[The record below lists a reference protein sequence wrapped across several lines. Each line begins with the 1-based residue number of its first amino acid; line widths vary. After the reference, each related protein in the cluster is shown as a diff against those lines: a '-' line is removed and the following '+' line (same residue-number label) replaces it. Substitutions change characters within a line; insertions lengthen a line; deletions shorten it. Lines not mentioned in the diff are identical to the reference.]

1 MQKLISIENEMYTRS
16 GAFSLGL
23 NIFIKTRKIH
33 IKLNYMFG
41 DLLALAGVCKK
52 QKQKRRKIEFKCTY
66 SSVSDMKDCIQ
77 VLQNFYLINIFA
89 YFSLGKKCATE
100 REKWTPHR
108 TRDYN
113 FFRTSFL

>member
-1 MQKLISIENEMYTRS
+1 MYTRS

-23 NIFIKTRKIH
+23 NIFIKTIKIH
-33 IKLNYMFG
+33 FKLNYMFG
-41 DLLALAGVCKK
+41 DLLATAGVCKTK
-52 QKQKRRKIEFKCTY
+52 TKRRKIEFKCTY

-89 YFSLGKKCATE
+89 YFSLGKNVQPRERNGHHTE
-100 REKWTPHR
+100 HEITI
-108 TRDYN
+108 

>member
-1 MQKLISIENEMYTRS
+1 MYTRS

-52 QKQKRRKIEFKCTY
+52 KNPKKTKDKI
-66 SSVSDMKDCIQ
+66 
-77 VLQNFYLINIFA
+77 
-89 YFSLGKKCATE
+89 
-100 REKWTPHR
+100 
-108 TRDYN
+108 
-113 FFRTSFL
+113 